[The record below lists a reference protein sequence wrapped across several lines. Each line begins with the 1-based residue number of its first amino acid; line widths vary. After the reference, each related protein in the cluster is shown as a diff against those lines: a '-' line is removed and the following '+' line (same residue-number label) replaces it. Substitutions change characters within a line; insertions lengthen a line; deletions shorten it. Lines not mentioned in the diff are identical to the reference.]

1 MKNFWNSI
9 PTGTRA
15 LALISLLGFLTISLG
30 GRMTG
35 VDLTTWISLD
45 RSAILG
51 LQVWRL
57 VTYALIPGDLIS
69 VFFGTLFLVLIAPAV
84 ERAWSPG
91 FFIAF
96 FLTCAAASGLVF
108 LLVLGD
114 APFGLLTNSG
124 ALMGL
129 LVAWHQINR
138 FQRFLLFGGPEV
150 SAAVA
155 ALVTASFIVVPVAL
169 GCGWIL
175 TPGIVAGAPA
185 GWLFLRLHASFSN
198 RRVQNSSGN
207 QSRVS
212 RIEL

>member
-9 PTGTRA
+9 PTGTRV
-15 LALISLLGFLTISLG
+15 LALISVLGFLVVAVG

-35 VDLTTWISLD
+35 IDLTAWISLD
-45 RSAILG
+45 RSAVSS

-69 VFFGTLFLVLIAPAV
+69 VFFGTLFLILIAPAV
-84 ERAWSPG
+84 ERTWSSG
-91 FFIAF
+91 FFITF
-96 FLTCAAASGLVF
+96 FLTCAAVSGLVF
-108 LLVLGD
+108 LMVLGD
-114 APFGLLTNSG
+114 SPFGLLTNSG

-129 LVAWHQINR
+129 LVAWWQINR

-169 GCGWIL
+169 GCGWRL

-185 GWLFLRLHASFSN
+185 GWLFLRLHASLSN
-198 RRVQNSSGN
+198 RRVQHNSGN
-207 QSRVS
+207 RSRVS